1 LVSIQIAGLLSDDL
15 LKIAHIHLLICE
27 RHAADANGRLDSLG
41 VGGREDGSHSVSNF
55 AQTPISPHV

>member
-1 LVSIQIAGLLSDDL
+1 
-15 LKIAHIHLLICE
+15 LICE

-41 VGGREDGSHSVSNF
+41 VGGREDGSHCVSNF